1 MMIETW
7 RKFLKESANSD
18 VWYHGSNCKIDKF
31 KTFHK
36 QSFGPD
42 VQEVPIF
49 VTKSLSFAKAY
60 GNCKGGKVYKCRLS
74 PNLKIFSGS
83 QLFETDC
90 KYWPPE
96 VECLSELGLKL
107 LKDLES
113 GNVFEHCKDDEHE
126 SLQAIADISQHF
138 YSTVEDSRFTKW
150 LRENEFDGCFTREGT
165 SEPMEENAFI
175 FNPEN
180 IEIIENQ
187 I

>member
-1 MMIETW
+1 MRTSKSSE
-7 RKFLKESANSD
+7 LKNSSKS
-18 VWYHGSNCKIDKF
+18 V
-31 KTFHK
+31 
-36 QSFGPD
+36 FGISD
-42 VQEVPIF
+42 TF
-49 VTKSLSFAKAY
+49 VTYTEFVSADGLVKAPE
-60 GNCKGGKVYKCRLS
+60 KGRK
-74 PNLKIFSGS
+74 
-83 QLFETDC
+83 
-90 KYWPPE
+90 
-96 VECLSELGLKL
+96 KL